1 MRRIVFALMSTVTAV
16 VLLFGYRTSTPHPAV
31 ASTTTAAAAGGDGS
45 TSSGTSSTAAAPT
58 PTATATTPAEPDPTS
73 AATTPAAPSP
83 SASSG
88 TRTVTGAA
96 ADTRWGPVQVKIT
109 VSGSKITAVDLV
121 QVPSENGRDVEINSY
136 AVPVLTQE
144 TLTAQSAQIDTVS
157 GATVT
162 SEGYLTSLQSALDQ
176 AGL

>member
-31 ASTTTAAAAGGDGS
+31 ASTTTATAGDGS
-45 TSSGTSSTAAAPT
+45 STGSDGTSSTPAAPT
-58 PTATATTPAEPDPTS
+58 PSATTAPA
-73 AATTPAAPSP
+73 PAASATPSP
-83 SASSG
+83 SASATSTTSS

-96 ADTRWGPVQVKIT
+96 ADTRWGPVQVSIT
-109 VSGSKITAVDLV
+109 LSGSKITAVDLV
-121 QVPSENGRDVEINSY
+121 QVPAENGRDVEINDY
-136 AVPVLTQE
+136 AVPVLVQE
-144 TLTAQSAQIDTVS
+144 TLAAQSAQVDTVS

-162 SEGYLTSLQSALDQ
+162 SEGYLTSLQSALDE